1 MSIIKT
7 GYLSDGDYT
16 FYIQSDFKRMYSYL
30 KIDKENF
37 N

>member
-7 GYLSDGDYT
+7 GYLSDGDYI
-16 FYIQSDFKRMYSYL
+16 FYFLKDFKRMYSYL

>member
-16 FYIQSDFKRMYSYL
+16 FIQSDFKRMYSYL